1 MGRDPSFFLAFYEEP
16 LLFDNPAWSF
26 KKMLNT
32 EDRWFS
38 IHEIC
43 EHLGVSSD
51 TVYKWIDKHAM
62 PAHRMGRLWKFK
74 KGEVDEWVKAGG
86 AAGPQ

>member
-1 MGRDPSFFLAFYEEP
+1 MPNS
-16 LLFDNPAWSF
+16 
-26 KKMLNT
+26 
-32 EDRWFS
+32 EDRWLS

-51 TVYKWIDKHAM
+51 TVYKWIKQGM

-74 KGEVDEWVKAGG
+74 KDQVDSWVEAGG
-86 AAGPQ
+86 AADNREKQ